1 MNIRM
6 PGGLRKHTFKKS
18 ARVTTCLRGG
28 ETRLRSRSSS
38 QPLEEIEGRFL
49 LFRQTGQELTSRGA
63 GRPPR
68 PHGLGRAQHDIYVRA
83 QPDGLLQEIF
93 LKKGFYSR
101 SRHKRVRLR
110 ARSGPD
116 LVQIWSRSGADLV
129 PVWSETHRARHLKK
143 LLKFKNR
150 APKRLNVWM
159 CGPERLKKLL
169 NVWRLGPKRLK
180 KTFKRLEVWAQT
192 FKTTFKRLDVW
203 GQTFKNTFKRLE
215 VWAQTLLSSS
225 LWLFVPCTFGM
236 GWGWVGVLVLLWFS
250 SPKVFLNVWARS
262 PNV

>member
-18 ARVTTCLRGG
+18 ARVTICLRGG

-101 SRHKRVRLR
+101 SQTRSFESYNWSRSGPNLVQICCCSGPDLVPIWS
-110 ARSGPD
+110 RSGPD
-116 LVQIWSRSGADLV
+116 LVPRPCKVGI
-129 PVWSETHRARHLKK
+129 K
-143 LLKFKNR
+143 
-150 APKRLNVWM
+150 
-159 CGPERLKKLL
+159 
-169 NVWRLGPKRLK
+169 
-180 KTFKRLEVWAQT
+180 
-192 FKTTFKRLDVW
+192 
-203 GQTFKNTFKRLE
+203 
-215 VWAQTLLSSS
+215 SS
-225 LWLFVPCTFGM
+225 
-236 GWGWVGVLVLLWFS
+236 
-250 SPKVFLNVWARS
+250 
-262 PNV
+262 